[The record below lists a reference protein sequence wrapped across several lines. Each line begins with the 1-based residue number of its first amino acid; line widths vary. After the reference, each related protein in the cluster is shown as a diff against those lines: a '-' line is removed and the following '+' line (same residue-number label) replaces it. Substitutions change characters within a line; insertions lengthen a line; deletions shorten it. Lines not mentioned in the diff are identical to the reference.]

1 MMKAQEDILSHV
13 EKDGV
18 VAMVFSLTKCVE
30 ELSQKVDGFSSQVV
44 TDIIDQAGKI
54 KQTIKKKKREA
65 KLASPSPKRP
75 HEQDSTKIAK
85 RVRVESPASS
95 DADAETKPPAPPAA
109 KTTATKAVVTAA
121 AKAAAMTAVKA
132 AVTKAAMQEAPKSP
146 APPAVPA
153 VPKSPA
159 PKLTAP
165 FAAPPAAP
173 KPPAPK
179 LTAPFAAP
187 PAAPK
192 SPAPSAATAAPKPPA
207 PPAAEATTQDEDGS
221 ALEDDHETKR
231 SNPGPSLKAAYKEI
245 KLKKDDFEKADRE
258 YKAAKEKLAMNKK
271 ALQQANDGEK
281 KSQQARV
288 EANETLVETAYKT
301 WWGEI
306 HLYTIARMAKAADDA
321 LGAARE
327 AVKKRE
333 RCARALKREEKNPS
347 KSAASLAAAQ
357 AEFEAAKVE
366 EEDALELKE
375 VLVNLC
381 SP

>member
-1 MMKAQEDILSHV
+1 MAPATKKSAGKKPAAKRTRAPRVMPFDFDHDHDTDSSDEGEDARDEGDSEGGDSDTAAEPSDEEGGGSSSEEASAKVETKFWCAYKGCRNPPMVKQSFRRHLEMHLAKGNKECTPKRMNKYKYSLYDGRILKSPAMTRRALMLNMHVYEDGLRQLMKAERAMAKEQLVMKKNQATMMKAQEDILSHV

-30 ELSQKVDGFSSQVV
+30 ELSKKVDGFSSQGV

-85 RVRVESPASS
+85 R
-95 DADAETKPPAPPAA
+95 
-109 KTTATKAVVTAA
+109 
-121 AKAAAMTAVKA
+121 
-132 AVTKAAMQEAPKSP
+132 
-146 APPAVPA
+146 
-153 VPKSPA
+153 
-159 PKLTAP
+159 
-165 FAAPPAAP
+165 
-173 KPPAPK
+173 
-179 LTAPFAAP
+179 
-187 PAAPK
+187 
-192 SPAPSAATAAPKPPA
+192 
-207 PPAAEATTQDEDGS
+207 
-221 ALEDDHETKR
+221 
-231 SNPGPSLKAAYKEI
+231 
-245 KLKKDDFEKADRE
+245 
-258 YKAAKEKLAMNKK
+258 